1 MTGRSEDGAVLT
13 QAQTTPVQ
21 AMCST
26 NVARAF
32 DFLGKR
38 WNGLILGALRHG
50 PTGFAELRRG
60 VGPITD
66 SVLSGRLGE
75 LTQAGLVQREVTD
88 TRPPGVTYSLTTKGQ
103 ALGPILDALGSWA
116 ADLPPCPRG

>member
-1 MTGRSEDGAVLT
+1 MAGQGGDGTVLT
-13 QAQTTPVQ
+13 HLRTAPAQA
-21 AMCST
+21 ACST

-32 DFLGKR
+32 EFLGKR
-38 WNGLILGALRHG
+38 WNGIILGTLRQG

-66 SVLSGRLGE
+66 SVLSARLGE
-75 LTQAGLVQREVTD
+75 LTAAGLVQREVTD
-88 TRPPGVTYSLTTKGQ
+88 TRPPGVTYSLTAKGQ
-103 ALGPILDALGSWA
+103 ALGPILDQLGSWA